1 MTSERNQTMKRIW
14 QASLTAATLVALTAC
29 GGSDD
34 DPVAPGSSTPVA
46 VSRNFTVDFD
56 QAAANWPGWASET
69 SDYTAGTAPT
79 AVVFEQREIPAPF
92 APAKGYFIGGH
103 NNSDDAFLYIKK
115 QITGLVASTS
125 YTFTAQVNFVS
136 NTPSG
141 CMGVGGAPGESVYVI
156 AAASTTEP
164 KAAADSAGYTKVNID
179 RGNQGTPGAASTVL
193 GNIGNGQPCDGS
205 TRYVAKALRSA
216 TAITVKTD
224 AEGKAWV
231 LFGIDSG
238 FEATSSIYLQ
248 NLSILFTPVTTT

>member
-1 MTSERNQTMKRIW
+1 MKRIW
-14 QASLTAATLVALTAC
+14 QASLTAATLVLLSAC

-34 DPVAPGSSTPVA
+34 DPVAPGTGTPTA
-46 VSRNFTVDFD
+46 VFRTFTADFS
-56 QAAANWPGWASET
+56 QKAENWPGWISET

-79 AVVFEQREIPAPF
+79 AVVFEQRTIPAPF
-92 APAKGYFIGGH
+92 TAPGYFIGGH

-115 QITGLVASTS
+115 QYTGLVASTD

-156 AAASTTEP
+156 AAASPTEP

-179 RGNQGTPGAASTVL
+179 RGNQGTPGAASLVM

-205 TRYVAKALRSA
+205 ASYVAKSLRN
-216 TAITVKTD
+216 TTGIKVKTD
-224 AEGKAWV
+224 AEGKVWV

-238 FEATSSIYLQ
+238 FEATSSIYVQ
-248 NLSILFTPVTTT
+248 NIVINFTPVTTT